1 MQDGVS
7 VGQKRRIVRA
17 VLDLNN
23 TLNIKAKGNK
33 VLIRAVN
40 SNFANPPDPIT
51 ERKEIYLLGWS
62 KDGTVEITSDEP
74 LLLTLNGIL
83 LEVEI

>member
-1 MQDGVS
+1 MLIGLL
-7 VGQKRRIVRA
+7 I
-17 VLDLNN
+17 LILL
-23 TLNIKAKGNK
+23 TLLILLQGKG
-33 VLIRAVN
+33 
-40 SNFANPPDPIT
+40 
-51 ERKEIYLLGWS
+51 IYLLGWS

>member
-1 MQDGVS
+1 M
-7 VGQKRRIVRA
+7 
-17 VLDLNN
+17 
-23 TLNIKAKGNK
+23 
-33 VLIRAVN
+33 LIRAVN